1 MSEQAVTTGYG
12 LPGRL
17 PDNVDDMEPETY
29 AALRRVAEDLAELP
43 QVGKVEIADG
53 HVIVM
58 MAPVRRHELAVLRL
72 RRQLDAQ
79 VARTHPGFVA
89 HAGAHLEEAGLGRLR
104 CPDIMVFPEV
114 ALEETGSALH
124 PREVMLVVEIVSR
137 SNPLNDYR
145 DKVADYAAM
154 GIPHYVLVDPRDGTG
169 IVHSLPGYPQ
179 RTPFVFGDTVAVGPW
194 KLDTKVLLPYGSGV
208 VIDEEEA
215 DTPGAASA

>member
-1 MSEQAVTTGYG
+1 M
-12 LPGRL
+12 
-17 PDNVDDMEPETY
+17 DPETY
-29 AALRRVAEDLAELP
+29 AALRQVAEDLAELP
-43 QVGKVEIADG
+43 RTGKVEIADG

-72 RRQLDAQ
+72 GRQLDAQ
-79 VARTHPGFVA
+79 VAKTHPGFVA
-89 HAGAHLEEAGLGRLR
+89 HAGAHLEDVGLGRLR

-114 ALEETGSALH
+114 ALEEAGLALH
-124 PREVMLVVEIVSR
+124 PHEVLMVVEIVSR

-154 GIPHYVLVDPRDGTG
+154 GIPHYVIVDPRDGTG

-215 DTPGAASA
+215 GPVDAESA